1 MSETS
6 GSESLHAAFGY
17 DEYKDFDEGLIVP
30 FLTIGH

>member
-1 MSETS
+1 MSEAS
-6 GSESLHAAFGY
+6 GSESLHGPFGY